1 MSVSKLLIGVTVVAI
16 VAAGGYGGYKRITGS
31 GGSDGDDPAAGSED
45 RPEVSATQAFS
56 TDIGIPVEGA
66 VAVRDTL
73 VISVSAAAQA
83 AAIKESKLLAQVQ
96 GRIMRIRVK
105 ENDRVG
111 GGHLLI
117 EVDPTEYELNLADAE
132 AGLAQAQATF
142 QEFTLFDDQ
151 ITDPEVL
158 AERERVARARSGLD
172 RAEVAVERA
181 RLELART
188 DIRTPFSGRV
198 ASIQVVEGQFV
209 RNGDELLT
217 VVDLDPIKVEVQVLE
232 SEVGYLSPGR
242 GASISF
248 SAFPGETFRGTIE
261 TINPVVE
268 QQTRTA
274 RVKVMVPNPSG
285 RILPG
290 MYARVSLEARTF
302 ADRLLV
308 PRAAILERDR
318 RSMLFVFEGEGQQG
332 LAKWRYV
339 TTGLMNETLVEL
351 VPNPDTDM
359 VEPGEVVLIDG
370 HYTLTHDAPI
380 RLVTDV
386 RAAGGRP
393 Q

>member
-1 MSVSKLLIGVTVVAI
+1 MTIAKFFIGLTVVAI
-16 VAAGGYGGYKRITGS
+16 VGAGGYGGYKRIAGS
-31 GGSDGDDPAAGSED
+31 GDSEGDDAAGGAED
-45 RPEVSATQAFS
+45 RPEVSANQAFS
-56 TDIGIPVEGA
+56 TGIGIPVEGA
-66 VAVRDTL
+66 AAVRDTL
-73 VISVSAAAQA
+73 IVSVSAAAQA
-83 AAIKESKLLAQVQ
+83 AAIKQSRLLAQVQ
-96 GRIMRIRVK
+96 GRITRILVK
-105 ENDRVG
+105 ENAPVG

-117 EVDPTEYELNLADAE
+117 EIDRTEYELNLADAE
-132 AGLAQAQATF
+132 ARLATAQASY
-142 QEFTLFDDQ
+142 QELTLFDDQ
-151 ITDPEVL
+151 IADPEVR

-172 RAEVAVERA
+172 QGQVAVDQA
-181 RLELART
+181 KLELART
-188 DIRTPFSGRV
+188 GIKAPFPGRV
-198 ASIQVVEGQFV
+198 ASIQVVEGQFL

-217 VVDLDPIKVEVQVLE
+217 VIDLDPIKVEVQVLE

-242 GASISF
+242 GAAISF

-274 RVKVMVPNPSG
+274 RVTVMVPNPDG

-302 ADRLLV
+302 PDRLLV

-359 VEPGEVVLIDG
+359 VEPGEVVLVDG

-380 RLVTDV
+380 RLVVDV
-386 RAAGGRP
+386 KAAGGRP